1 MALIVLAAA
10 LTYATSFTVPF
21 LFDDFGNIV
30 RNPQIRDVW
39 NWGQVFSPPMDTG
52 VAGRPVV
59 HLSLAVNYALGGLD
73 TRGYHFV
80 SVALHVACA
89 LLLFGLI
96 RRTLD
101 AIRRSDWAG
110 VGSVDLAC
118 AAAVLWAVHPLTSE
132 VVDYLSQRTESMMA
146 LCYMLTL
153 YASLRAVGARGP
165 ARWLV
170 TAVVACAAGMA
181 CKESMVTA
189 PLMVVIFDRVFL
201 FDTIG
206 QAIRRRWPLYG
217 ALAMTWVLLAVLLVS
232 HTAISSGGFGTAHT
246 STWNYLLNPSVIV
259 TRYLRLSVWPR
270 GLVFYYGWARPLTL
284 ADVWPDALL
293 LVTLVASTLLSFV
306 RWPRAAFPG
315 VWVLVTLAPTSSL
328 APIAAEVGAE
338 RRMYLPL
345 MGIVTLVVIGAA
357 ALRARLVRR
366 AAKDES
372 GVRESLREW
381 PLDPLTVGMAL
392 VVAVALSV
400 ATIAR
405 TREYG
410 SALTLA
416 QTVLARWP
424 TPNAEQLVGQELADT
439 GQHEEAIRHLRRALP
454 DFAPA
459 HYYLG
464 RELLVV
470 GKVDEAM
477 PEFQA
482 FVTEEPTLPPV
493 RSTRILMARVFAARH
508 EIPKSIDQLGLVLA
522 SAPADGEAN
531 GLLAAMLAEEHAFSE
546 AIPHYQAALAVRPGD
561 PAAWNGLGVALVAT
575 GRGGEAIAAFRQ
587 ALAASPGDVRV
598 RVNLARTLLDQ
609 GNADLA
615 SQEAQQATALAPTEP
630 AAHEVLGR
638 ALASLGRPAD
648 ARREFERALALDPAY
663 APAADGLRKLKSG
676 EFGPERE

>member
-1 MALIVLAAA
+1 MALIVLAAV

-39 NWGQVFSPPMDTG
+39 NWAQVFSPPMDTG
-52 VAGRPVV
+52 VAGRPLV

-73 TRGYHFV
+73 TRGYHLV

-146 LCYMLTL
+146 LCYVLTL
-153 YASLRAVGARGP
+153 YASLRAVGARRP
-165 ARWLV
+165 WRWLV

-181 CKESMVTA
+181 CKETMVTA

-201 FDTIG
+201 FDAIR

-217 ALAMTWVLLAVLLVS
+217 ALAMTWALLAALLAS

-246 STWNYLLNPSVIV
+246 STWNYLLNQSVIV

-284 ADVWPDALL
+284 VDVWPDALFMVAL
-293 LVTLVASTLLSFV
+293 VAATLVTFV

-315 VWVLVTLAPTSSL
+315 VWVFVTLAPTSSF

-345 MGIVTLVVIGAA
+345 MGIVTLAVIGAA
-357 ALRARLVRR
+357 TLRARVLRR
-366 AAKDES
+366 ARDR
-372 GVRESLREW
+372 VRESLRERR
-381 PLDPLTVGMAL
+381 LDPLAVGLAL
-392 VVAVALSV
+392 VVAVALSGL
-400 ATIAR
+400 TIAR

-424 TPNAEQLVGQELADT
+424 SPNAEQLVGQELADA
-439 GQHEEAIRHLRRALP
+439 GKHEEAIGHLRRALP

-477 PEFQA
+477 AEFQA
-482 FVTEEPTLPPV
+482 FVAEEPTLPPV

-508 EIPKSIDQLGLVLA
+508 EIPQTIEQLRLVLA
-522 SAPADGEAN
+522 SAPADGDAN
-531 GLLAAMLAEEHAFSE
+531 GLMAAALADEHAFAD
-546 AIPHYQAALAVRPGD
+546 AIPHYQAALAARPGD
-561 PAAWNGLGVALVAT
+561 PNAWNGLGVALIAT
-575 GRGGEAIAAFRQ
+575 GRDGEAISAFRQ
-587 ALAASPGDVRV
+587 AVAASPGDVRV
-598 RVNLARTLLDQ
+598 RVNLARALLDQ
-609 GNADLA
+609 GNAALA

-648 ARREFERALALDPAY
+648 ARREFERALALDPSY
-663 APAADGLRKLKSG
+663 APATEGLRKLKVG
-676 EFGPERE
+676 